1 MPTINP
7 YLTMPGT
14 CEAAFNFYKSV
25 FGGEYS
31 HISRFGEMPGD
42 VPVPDSQKEKIM
54 HVSLPI
60 GDGIELMGSDGS
72 EVFGQVTQMGNSV
85 SISINTD
92 DRAEAKRLF
101 DGLSAGGN
109 VSMDLQETFWGA
121 LYGMLTDQFGIH
133 WMVNC
138 DIRPE
143 E

>member
-14 CEAAFNFYKSV
+14 CEVAFNFYKSV
-25 FGGEYS
+25 FGGDFS

-42 VPVPDSQKEKIM
+42 APVPESQKNKIM
-54 HVSLPI
+54 HVSLPL
-60 GDGIELMGSDGS
+60 GNGIDLMGSDSS
-72 EVFGQVTQMGNSV
+72 EVFGQVTVMGNSV
-85 SISINTD
+85 SISVNTD
-92 DRAEAKRLF
+92 DKAEARRIF
-101 DGLSAGGN
+101 DGLSSGGK

-121 LYGMLTDQFGIH
+121 LYGMLTDKFGIN